1 MTFRPL
7 RLLIPAAF
15 ALCIA
20 APAGAQ
26 QLRGVIDVHAHS
38 DPDNQPRRLDAL
50 DLAKQAQAE
59 GMRAVVLKN
68 HQMPTTQLA
77 YLVNKLVP
85 GFQTWGSIVLNR
97 AVGGINPQAVE
108 QQATVV
114 GKLLKVVFMPT
125 VDAESAAARNAMP
138 PRPYVAVAQNG
149 TLLPETVQVLKL
161 IAKYDLVLAT
171 GHSQPADS
179 LLLIRE
185 GRTLGVTRVVV
196 THAIN
201 QGMTIPQMQEAA
213 GHGAYIEFTG
223 NPILP
228 AGQNGSPT
236 VIPNPP
242 NRKPEEWAAA
252 IHAVGA
258 DHVVLAGDF
267 GGTNFPPFFEGW
279 KLYLAALKAAGVTD
293 AEIDTMTRKN
303 PAKVLGMG
311 E

>member
-1 MTFRPL
+1 MR
-7 RLLIPAAF
+7 RGLLLCAF
-15 ALCIA
+15 TLCIA
-20 APAGAQ
+20 GSANA
-26 QLRGVIDVHAHS
+26 QLRGIIDVHAHS

-50 DLAKQAQAE
+50 DLARQGQAE

-77 YLVNKLVP
+77 YLINKLVP
-85 GFQTWGSIVLNR
+85 GFQAWGSIVLNR

-108 QQATVV
+108 QQATVI
-114 GKLLKVVFMPT
+114 GKSFKVVFMPT
-125 VDAESAAARNAMP
+125 VDAESAAARAATP
-138 PRPYVAVAQNG
+138 PRPYVPVAKDG
-149 TLLPETVQVLKL
+149 ALLPQTVDVLKL

-179 LLLIRE
+179 LLLISE
-185 GRTLGVTRVVV
+185 GRKLGVTRFVV

-213 GHGAYIEFTG
+213 RNGAYVEFTG

-236 VIPNPP
+236 IVPNPP
-242 NRKPEEWAAA
+242 NRKPQEWAAA

-258 DHVVLAGDF
+258 DHVVLSGDF
-267 GGTNFPPFFEGW
+267 GGTNFPPFFDGW
-279 KLYLAALKAAGVTD
+279 KLYLAALRGAGVTD
-293 AEIDTMTRKN
+293 AELDTMARKN
-303 PAKVLGMG
+303 PAKVLGMV

>member
-1 MTFRPL
+1 MTHRLL
-7 RLLIPAAF
+7 RLFFPLAVVVC
-15 ALCIA
+15 LA
-20 APAGAQ
+20 APADA
-26 QLRGVIDVHAHS
+26 QLRGIIDVHAHS

-77 YLVNKLVP
+77 YMVNKLVP
-85 GFQTWGSIVLNR
+85 GFQAFGSIVLNR
-97 AVGGINPQAVE
+97 AVGGMNPQAVE
-108 QQATVV
+108 QQATVI
-114 GKLLKVVFMPT
+114 GKSFKVVFMPS
-125 VDAESAAARNAMP
+125 VDAESAAARNANP
-138 PRPYVAVAQNG
+138 PRPYVPVAKNG
-149 TLLPETVQVLKL
+149 ALLPETIEVLKVM
-161 IAKYDLVLAT
+161 AKYDLVLAT

-179 LLLIRE
+179 LLLISE
-185 GRTLGVTRVVV
+185 GKKLGVTRFVV

-213 GHGAYIEFTG
+213 RNGAYLEFTG

-228 AGQNGSPT
+228 AGQNGSLT
-236 VIPNPP
+236 IIPNAP
-242 NRKPEEWAAA
+242 NRKAEEWASAM
-252 IHAVGA
+252 HAVGA

-279 KLYLAALKAAGVTD
+279 KMYVTALKAAGVTD
-293 AEIDTMTRKN
+293 AEIDAMARKN
-303 PAKVLGMG
+303 PAKLLGMS

>member
-1 MTFRPL
+1 MRLL
-7 RLLIPAAF
+7 RLLLPC
-15 ALCIA
+15 ALILCV
-20 APAGAQ
+20 AGSANA
-26 QLRGVIDVHAHS
+26 QLRGIIDVHAHS

-50 DLAKQAQAE
+50 DLAKQGQAE

-77 YLVNKLVP
+77 YLINKLVP
-85 GFQTWGSIVLNR
+85 GFQAWGSIVLNR

-108 QQATVV
+108 QQATVI
-114 GKLLKVVFMPT
+114 GKSFKVVFMPT
-125 VDAESAAARNAMP
+125 VDAESAAARAATP
-138 PRPYVAVAQNG
+138 PRPYVPVAKDG
-149 TLLPETVQVLKL
+149 ELLPQTIDVLKL

-179 LLLIRE
+179 LLLISE
-185 GRTLGVTRVVV
+185 GRKLGVTRFVV

-213 GHGAYIEFTG
+213 RSGAYVEFTG

-236 VIPNPP
+236 IIPNPP
-242 NRKPEEWAAA
+242 NRKPEDWAAA

-267 GGTNFPPFFEGW
+267 GGTNFPPFFDGW
-279 KLYLAALKAAGVTD
+279 KMYLAALKGAGVTD
-293 AEIDTMTRKN
+293 AELDTMARKN